1 MCVRAEAWARRNRHS
16 ALSRREE
23 VCCARRRSRRYPS
36 CCLSRT
42 SPEGRPACGRSTGT
56 DRSRSIV
63 RGSSQ
68 GLASGVGVERR
79 AGDMRFLSIARAP
92 SAADASGQ
100 RIPDDPPRPQGAP
113 PPVRRARPYSPGPP
127 SAIRSRRAVSV
138 RASSRASSTDEGR
151 ASRRAVAQG
160 SVPPAAREAQVRR
173 TRMTVSSRRET

>member
-68 GLASGVGVERR
+68 GLASGVGVERL
-79 AGDMRFLSIARAP
+79 AGDVRFLSIARAP
-92 SAADASGQ
+92 SAADASGSGY
-100 RIPDDPPRPQGAP
+100 RTVLLDIKGP
-113 PPVRRARPYSPGPP
+113 PPVRRARPYAPGPP

-138 RASSRASSTDEGR
+138 RASSRASSTGEGR
-151 ASRRAVAQG
+151 ASRFAVAHG
-160 SVPPAAREAQVRR
+160 SAPLAAREAQVRR